1 MQAMKQAM
9 EAAKRAAAA
18 DARYKAAL
26 KRDPAGDAS
35 KLERAIAGYVVA
47 ADLLDVAVGSASLP
61 DKVKNLL
68 RPKLAAVQSRLAEL
82 QPKVEELG
90 LTVPTAQEVGGLAGL
105 GAVTT
110 LPQSPSAAAGS
121 GVGGVAAAVARGGGA
136 PRSTAK
142 DQLPHVKTKLP
153 TARSPKAAAAAAKA
167 AADAAAKK
175 EAEESAIRF
184 TSSDEESSSDD
195 DGDDSE
201 EDSDEDSEEED
212 SKAAQ
217 SSGGAGQ
224 QTFGIQSSVAKSGA
238 ALTVAASKWEGT
250 ASVAAGAGGQDS
262 APGDVS
268 GGGASP
274 DDSAARVP
282 RYCKKC
288 SAAFITLKC
297 PGGHANFLYSKKIPN
312 GVAIPQAA
320 QSAGA
325 PSCPTSATAR
335 SAKGSQDAQ
344 GTGKAPPGREHSP
357 AVTKLTWKQKQEAAR
372 RKRDAEAAAS
382 QLVKPEDVDGQP
394 TGSDASVKKLKKDN
408 PWMQREAAAAVQK
421 QQQQPMPPQ
430 QKHTPQ
436 VVSLSKKDNQWAQR
450 DKVETAAGPED
461 VNGKHG
467 NQTTPAHEQQQPHQ
481 QSDAVR
487 PVARL
492 HIDAV
497 VHAAEKVADAPAET
511 SAIPRRGTAT
521 SAETDVAS
529 SQQGHDLHS
538 ATAQSTIDALKR
550 KVESLQFE
558 LKQAQD
564 QLVHVRADRD
574 SLQMQVDELRSRP
587 TAAAVEDSASAAKQ
601 YMQLSHGAAR
611 EAERVQKE
619 LARQV
624 EELSF
629 KLKQE
634 SERSEQLTR
643 ERGELQG
650 SFDAQLEATKLADA
664 TAQVARAKVESLEA
678 DVRQAETSRLEQ
690 MAACRVAQ
698 DESHAAQQALAGANR
713 AQQHEMEARKNAERD
728 AAEARSVAEVAV
740 AQAVE
745 HGSNRM
751 SSVESA
757 LATEKELRA
766 LAERSA
772 VGIRKQSTDFIESF
786 TREWRR
792 RLAEEHARG
801 KAAIVTAVKAERS
814 AAAVSAQRL
823 ESCESLLQSE
833 VAARTAAEQQLEVV
847 QEQLGGLV
855 ASAAVL
861 ESNANEHV
869 ERRVAAALAQRKQD
883 DAAALENMAQRC
895 SVAEAQA
902 IELESRL
909 ELETEARSEMAS
921 STSATTAA
929 LTASVQQLTN
939 AASSLQRVRME
950 REQLVQQVHEL
961 QEKLASFAK
970 QDEQEQMAVAAAA
983 LHPIG
988 SGEDVLHSNID
999 TRLRVNFN
1007 PLLMDH
1013 DELFQVR

>member
-1 MQAMKQAM
+1 
-9 EAAKRAAAA
+9 
-18 DARYKAAL
+18 
-26 KRDPAGDAS
+26 
-35 KLERAIAGYVVA
+35 
-47 ADLLDVAVGSASLP
+47 
-61 DKVKNLL
+61 
-68 RPKLAAVQSRLAEL
+68 
-82 QPKVEELG
+82 
-90 LTVPTAQEVGGLAGL
+90 
-105 GAVTT
+105 
-110 LPQSPSAAAGS
+110 
-121 GVGGVAAAVARGGGA
+121 
-136 PRSTAK
+136 
-142 DQLPHVKTKLP
+142 
-153 TARSPKAAAAAAKA
+153 
-167 AADAAAKK
+167 
-175 EAEESAIRF
+175 
-184 TSSDEESSSDD
+184 
-195 DGDDSE
+195 
-201 EDSDEDSEEED
+201 
-212 SKAAQ
+212 
-217 SSGGAGQ
+217 
-224 QTFGIQSSVAKSGA
+224 
-238 ALTVAASKWEGT
+238 
-250 ASVAAGAGGQDS
+250 
-262 APGDVS
+262 
-268 GGGASP
+268 
-274 DDSAARVP
+274 
-282 RYCKKC
+282 
-288 SAAFITLKC
+288 
-297 PGGHANFLYSKKIPN
+297 
-312 GVAIPQAA
+312 
-320 QSAGA
+320 
-325 PSCPTSATAR
+325 
-335 SAKGSQDAQ
+335 
-344 GTGKAPPGREHSP
+344 
-357 AVTKLTWKQKQEAAR
+357 
-372 RKRDAEAAAS
+372 
-382 QLVKPEDVDGQP
+382 VKPEDVDGQP

-713 AQQHEMEARKNAERD
+713 AQQH
-728 AAEARSVAEVAV
+728 
-740 AQAVE
+740 
-745 HGSNRM
+745 RM
-751 SSVESA
+751 SSVENA